1 MSTKAK
7 TKRAPAK
14 RETYAAA
21 LALTIG
27 QTVTVTGPGFA
38 LTGTVRGFD
47 SSIVRIIGKRGA
59 ENLLVLNDRELAV
72 TALVGARARPVR
84 VSAITVH

>member
-1 MSTKAK
+1 MKPTKL
-7 TKRAPAK
+7 
-14 RETYAAA
+14 ETYAAA

-47 SSIVRIIGKRGA
+47 SSSIVRIIGKRGA
-59 ENLLVLNDRELAV
+59 EHLLVVNDIEQAV